1 MKLIDKLPSFYKNYM
16 VEAIQDSYDSE
27 LSSLKENID
36 DTINQMFVN
45 TSTWGLDMW
54 ESILC
59 IQNNEDLNYET
70 RRSNIKAKMRSL
82 GTTKLKVIKN
92 ICEAYTKTDVEVIV
106 LSNEFIFILEF
117 IVNNCSYNSI
127 VELDKVLENV
137 KPCHLEHKF
146 KMILLN
152 KNELFCG
159 TAINTGETVT
169 VYPWTPSNIEIF
181 GEITIST
188 GNDRSMEKVILYPK
202 QEAI

>member
-1 MKLIDKLPSFYKNYM
+1 
-16 VEAIQDSYDSE
+16 
-27 LSSLKENID
+27 
-36 DTINQMFVN
+36 
-45 TSTWGLDMW
+45 
-54 ESILC
+54 
-59 IQNNEDLNYET
+59 
-70 RRSNIKAKMRSL
+70 
-82 GTTKLKVIKN
+82 
-92 ICEAYTKTDVEVIV
+92 
-106 LSNEFIFILEF
+106 
-117 IVNNCSYNSI
+117 
-127 VELDKVLENV
+127 
-137 KPCHLEHKF
+137 EHKF